1 MNLSP
6 RLATLFLLTMVFG
19 CNAPVEETQPEA
31 AAEPPMPVADAP
43 PAVDEPDLPMR
54 RLLVLARQGQTLDDV
69 VMTANQEFTSVVT
82 AEPLFPDIDDD
93 ELSRSYIVMAPITDA
108 SVSPWDAAYAFQAAG
123 DFELVEPD
131 REDTLVPAFRD
142 NAATAGCALGDTVE
156 NQDIAWALK
165 KINASAAWELDPPGI
180 GKKLGEGISICHP
193 DTGWTAHDD
202 MDSLDLSRAR
212 NVMNGTDDARDPHNS
227 GGLLNPGHGTATGSV
242 IGSRG
247 GVAAITGTTPPGKI
261 TGVAPMATIVPIRTV
276 NSVIQIFDSDVAKAV
291 TYAVEAQCDVVS
303 MSLGGRGFFGLKRAV
318 RYANDNGLI
327 LVAASGNCVG
337 IIVAPAAYKET
348 VAAAAT
354 NDQDKPWKGSSR
366 GHKITLSAPGESVW
380 NANGQAASNLPADI
394 KFSNGTSFAAAEI
407 AGAAALWLAY
417 HTREEVEQAAGG
429 KRISDL
435 FMRVLQDS
443 ARTPGDWDA
452 SKYGPGILDL
462 EALLLEDIAAQGPS
476 MAPPAGTPGQEAVE
490 LLAGVIDRNPAEV
503 ARALAI
509 MLDNPADFDAE
520 VTRWIPELMDVAM
533 RDPDT
538 FKASLDAA
546 LAPPAPTGGPPRVQA
561 QSTLNPLLSE
571 SLRSA
576 MQ

>member
-1 MNLSP
+1 MNISL
-6 RLATLFLLTMVFG
+6 RLAAFLFLACAFG
-19 CNAPVEETQPEA
+19 CSPSVESPEPVIAVDQEPENEQP
-31 AAEPPMPVADAP
+31 AAESGQ
-43 PAVDEPDLPMR
+43 PMR
-54 RLLVLARQGQTLDDV
+54 RLLVLARQGQSGDYVSQVADR
-69 VMTANQEFTSVVT
+69 EFASSPTT
-82 AEPLFPDIDDD
+82 EPLFPGIDDD
-93 ELSRSYIVMAPITDA
+93 ELSRSYIVIAPVTDT
-108 SVSPWDAAYAFQAAG
+108 SVGPWDAAYAFQAAG

-131 REDTLVPAFRD
+131 REDTLVPAFRN
-142 NAATAGCALGDTVE
+142 NAATAGCAFGGTVE
-156 NQDIAWALK
+156 NPDTAWALK
-165 KINASAAWELDPPGI
+165 KINASTAWDLDPPGT
-180 GKKLGEGISICHP
+180 GKKFGEGISICHP

-212 NVMNGTDDARDPHNS
+212 NVMNGTDDAHDPHNS

-247 GVAAITGTTPPGKI
+247 GIAETVGTTPPGKI
-261 TGVAPMATIVPIRTV
+261 TGVASKATIVPIRTV

-291 TYAVEAQCDVVS
+291 TYAVEAKCDVVS

-318 RYANDNGLI
+318 RFANDNGLI

-337 IIVAPAAYKET
+337 IVVAPAAYKET

-354 NDQDKPWKGSSR
+354 NDQDKPWSGSSR
-366 GHKITLSAPGESVW
+366 GHKITLSAPGENVW
-380 NANGQAASNLPADI
+380 NANGQKASNLPAAI

-429 KRISDL
+429 KRVSDL
-435 FMRVLQDS
+435 FMRVIQNS
-443 ARTPGDWDA
+443 ARTPADWDA

-462 EALLLEDIAAQGPS
+462 EAMLMEDITTQGPP

-490 LLAGVIDRNPAEV
+490 LLAGVIDRSPVEV
-503 ARALAI
+503 AQALTI
-509 MLDNPADFDAE
+509 MLDNPSDFNVE
-520 VTRWIPELMDVAM
+520 VTRWIPELIDVAI
-533 RDPDT
+533 RDPDA

-561 QSTLNPLLSE
+561 RSTLSPLLSDA
-571 SLRSA
+571 LRSA